1 MMKTIKAFNA
11 SGPWYV
17 KLLTC
22 ALFAGVFFLVLYIV
36 GCQDL
41 SFHAIPGQSCDESL
55 EMVEGLSCGGGG
67 ALEGDLRKNIRT
79 GGGVQSGDKTWNKK
93 DWDWTKEDGDDEE
106 SGSSVSY
113 GRSRPFYLKTRLG
126 KISILFV
133 IDTSRSMTEELQS
146 IGSQF
151 DPFLSTIRTMDY
163 RVAIV
168 TADSMDGSFLVFSNG
183 QSFLSNPEKENSKHR
198 ENVKLFQ
205 EKMAGLTKTTAG
217 EDERGIFVLNQVLRI
232 QAESGF
238 FVPHS
243 LFMAIIVSDEDERT
257 YGGKFP
263 QLSEGCFLSGDNTV
277 LPLEEDDKPGAFF
290 RNSREALPF
299 VTVTVHSIIAPP
311 GSSCATGPCAKSDIR
326 IEGRI
331 YEQASKPSAETLSL
345 YGNVR
350 AGHVGSICARDYSSQ
365 LGPIADM
372 LIKAPSIPLHCDP
385 ERVYL
390 RVGGEKVRFRLDGRK
405 VLIEDPISFNSYA
418 KVKYWCRK

>member
-1 MMKTIKAFNA
+1 MTRLGIKKIGTGLKKMGMMKKVGAVFPTAD
-11 SGPWYV
+11 
-17 KLLTC
+17 L
-22 ALFAGVFFLVLYIV
+22 ALFI
-36 GCQDL
+36 
-41 SFHAIPGQSCDESL
+41 
-55 EMVEGLSCGGGG
+55 
-67 ALEGDLRKNIRT
+67 
-79 GGGVQSGDKTWNKK
+79 
-93 DWDWTKEDGDDEE
+93 
-106 SGSSVSY
+106 
-113 GRSRPFYLKTRLG
+113 LKPALG

-290 RNSREALPF
+290 QEQPR
-299 VTVTVHSIIAPP
+299 
-311 GSSCATGPCAKSDIR
+311 GPSFCDRDSAFH
-326 IEGRI
+326 
-331 YEQASKPSAETLSL
+331 YCPSGKLLRDRPLCEKRYKNRGPYL
-345 YGNVR
+345 R
-350 AGHVGSICARDYSSQ
+350 AGLQ
-365 LGPIADM
+365 T
-372 LIKAPSIPLHCDP
+372 
-385 ERVYL
+385 
-390 RVGGEKVRFRLDGRK
+390 FR
-405 VLIEDPISFNSYA
+405 
-418 KVKYWCRK
+418 